1 MYRNSSY
8 FYTIQ
13 THSLFILVD
22 KDYHSQLLNP
32 VNCKTGIQVLDYY
45 RTKYRQDVKKQT
57 ISEYLVNLLSCKLH
71 TKKPFSPHCSEN
83 GFL

>member
-32 VNCKTGIQVLDYY
+32 VNCKTGILGF
-45 RTKYRQDVKKQT
+45 RLLSNKYRQDVKKQT
-57 ISEYLVNLLSCKLH
+57 ISEYLVNTCYRVSCA
-71 TKKPFSPHCSEN
+71 
-83 GFL
+83 